1 MLPITLFFYGF
12 LAGCAGLL
20 LQILFLTFFGE
31 ETTITNPGLVFLF
44 AAALA
49 EETTKLLF
57 LIQAFRRYAIPSLTL
72 PSLLLFGFGFAL
84 IEVLLFFFAGSSS
97 REDIPLL
104 PLSANILVHLAT
116 TLFLGFLLKYFPF
129 PGRFVFGGLAFVTL
143 LHALYNLFRLNT

>member
-20 LQILFLTFFGE
+20 LQILFLTLFGE
-31 ETTITNPGLVFLF
+31 ETTVTNPGLVFLF

-49 EETTKLLF
+49 EEATKLLF

-84 IEVLLFFFAGSSS
+84 IEVLLFFFADSSS
-97 REDIPLL
+97 REGIPLL
-104 PLSANILVHLAT
+104 PLSANIFFHLT
-116 TLFLGFLLKYFPF
+116 TTIFLGFLLRRFPF
-129 PGRFVFGGLAFVTL
+129 PRHFLLGGLALVTS
-143 LHALYNLFRLNT
+143 LHVLYNFFRLNA